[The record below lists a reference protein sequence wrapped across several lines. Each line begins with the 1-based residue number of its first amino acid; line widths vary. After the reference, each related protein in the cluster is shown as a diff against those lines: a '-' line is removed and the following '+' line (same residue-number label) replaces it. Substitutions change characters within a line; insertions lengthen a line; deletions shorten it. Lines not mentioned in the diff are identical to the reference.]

1 MAKGIIY
8 IMVSAVNGLIKIGKT
23 TDFESRMRFIE
34 NNGYYNVVGFKREF
48 AIEVENYDEKEKL
61 IHNLFS
67 KSRVSDSELFAV
79 DVSLVKSLLSAL
91 DGKVIYPTDER
102 KEEIFIREAEIVEVK
117 EGIIPDGRYT
127 YVTKVKGYSGEVAA
141 IMVVENGKLY
151 LEAGSKLAPVKSIT
165 TKGWAEVRDSIK
177 MNDLVTEER
186 VECST
191 PSMVA
196 EIAVGRSRN
205 GWLCWKNSSGQTID
219 VYRRRE

>member
-48 AIEVENYDEKEKL
+48 AIEVDNYDEKEKL
-61 IHNLFS
+61 IHSLFN

-102 KEEIFIREAEIVEVK
+102 KEEIFIRESEIVEVK
-117 EGIIPDGRYT
+117 EGIVPDGIYKLRSKIKGT
-127 YVTKVKGYSGEVAA
+127 SDFAVATLTIKEGKLFIEPGARLAPITKLTVKGWVEIRDKIIIKDGLTVEKIECSSLSMAAA
-141 IMVVENGKLY
+141 IVVGHN
-151 LEAGSKLAPVKSIT
+151 A
-165 TKGWAEVRDSIK
+165 
-177 MNDLVTEER
+177 
-186 VECST
+186 
-191 PSMVA
+191 
-196 EIAVGRSRN
+196 N
-205 GWLCWKNSSGQTID
+205 GWTSWKNSEGQPVENYKKD
-219 VYRRRE
+219 K

>member
-48 AIEVENYDEKEKL
+48 AIEVDNYDEKEKL

-127 YVTKVKGYSGEVAA
+127 YITKVKGYSGEVAA

-151 LEAGSKLAPVKSIT
+151 LESGSKLAPVKNMTS
-165 TKGWAEVRDSIK
+165 KGWAEVRDSIR
-177 MNDLVTEER
+177 MNGLVTEER
-186 VECST
+186 IECST
-191 PSMVA
+191 PSMAA

-219 VYRRRE
+219 VYRRK

>member
-127 YVTKVKGYSGEVAA
+127 YITKVKGYSGEVSA

-151 LEAGSKLAPVKSIT
+151 LESGSKLAPVKSMT
-165 TKGWAEVRDSIK
+165 SKGWAEVRDSIK
-177 MNDLVTEER
+177 INGLVTEER

-191 PSMVA
+191 PSMAA
-196 EIAVGRSRN
+196 EIAAGRSRN

-219 VYRRRE
+219 VYRRN